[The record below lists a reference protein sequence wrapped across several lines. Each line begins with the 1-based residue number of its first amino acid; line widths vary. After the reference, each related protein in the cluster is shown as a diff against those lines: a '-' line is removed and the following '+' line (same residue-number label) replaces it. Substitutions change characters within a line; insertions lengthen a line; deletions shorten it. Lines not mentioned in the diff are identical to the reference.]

1 MATPSAESGKGSVMR
16 ISDVFTLGG
25 GYGQDGGYYNNDS
38 NSYSSDNPCYGD
50 RSYGGCERPIGPFN
64 YGPRGDRKGLAH
76 ILGSPRDGGGLL
88 GIFHH

>member
-16 ISDVFTLGG
+16 IADVFTLGG
-25 GYGQDGGYYNNDS
+25 GYGHDGGYYNNDS
-38 NSYSSDNPCYGD
+38 NSYSSDNPCYSGNH
-50 RSYGGCERPIGPFN
+50 GCERAVGPFN

-76 ILGSPRDGGGLL
+76 ILGSPRDGAGLL